1 MRPPPLEV
9 MVVWG
14 VSEDSD
20 GLHSKLIS
28 SFQNMNGRYDSVYVY
43 YFPRTSSHPLPWQ
56 IQKPVAVEHPEY
68 KCVCLFLIFHW
79 IPLGFRFHLR
89 HSTSLVSGIVS
100 DRIYSS
106 WPLDRLHNS
115 DLAWPLMK
123 CSSLSFD
130 RNTWDNFMTSSV
142 SHSLISAI
150 LIVDSWRRNIHPW
163 ERITNH
169 LLGCLMFLG
178 GLFKYL
184 DLFIPIF
191 FTNVCS
197 HSSIEIMK
205 KFYHLLTQDLLLLC
219 KSCLSH

>member
-1 MRPPPLEV
+1 MT
-9 MVVWG
+9 
-14 VSEDSD
+14 VSMFIIFRE
-20 GLHSKLIS
+20 HRLILYPDRFRS
-28 SFQNMNGRYDSVYVY
+28 LWLLSILKY
-43 YFPRTSSHPLPWQ
+43 
-56 IQKPVAVEHPEY
+56 E
-68 KCVCLFLIFHW
+68 CVCLFLIFHW

-106 WPLDRLHNS
+106 WPVDR
-115 DLAWPLMK
+115 
-123 CSSLSFD
+123 
-130 RNTWDNFMTSSV
+130 TSSV

-184 DLFIPIF
+184 ELFIPIF

-205 KFYHLLTQDLLLLC
+205 NFITCWPRISSFFASLVSVTNSTSQSTTSSPAGDQTSLM
-219 KSCLSH
+219 S